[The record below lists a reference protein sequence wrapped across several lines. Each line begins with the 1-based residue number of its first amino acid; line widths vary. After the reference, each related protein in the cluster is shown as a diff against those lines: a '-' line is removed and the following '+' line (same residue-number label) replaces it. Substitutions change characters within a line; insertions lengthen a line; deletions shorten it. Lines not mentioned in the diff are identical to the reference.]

1 MIDLGPTTPAFRAEV
16 AAFYAGFGNPT
27 ALRHTFHDAVLL
39 VPLTPD
45 HRITTSTYGGIDWI
59 CAFTDAEEYARWL
72 AARDALTPEH
82 PYLYQTLTGA
92 HLTDFAATRR
102 TPTGIAVDTQGT
114 SPMAFPPTV
123 RETDARE
130 GGLPFGG
137 DIRGVRGSRAGDAG

>member
-1 MIDLGPTTPAFRAEV
+1 MIDLGPATPAFRAEV

-45 HRITTSTYGGIDWI
+45 HRITTSTYGGVDWI

-82 PYLYQTLTGA
+82 PYPYQTLTGA

-102 TPTGIAVDTQGT
+102 TPTGIAVDIQGT